1 MIKSYICALEHG
13 IKTENTMKIKDVYS
27 DELSSYPDLL
37 TISEIQEIL
46 NISKS
51 TVLRMLNKNELT
63 RLRFSYG
70 TRVSKTEVLKLII
83 KSIGKEKS
91 A

>member
-13 IKTENTMKIKDVYS
+13 IKTENAMKIKDVYS